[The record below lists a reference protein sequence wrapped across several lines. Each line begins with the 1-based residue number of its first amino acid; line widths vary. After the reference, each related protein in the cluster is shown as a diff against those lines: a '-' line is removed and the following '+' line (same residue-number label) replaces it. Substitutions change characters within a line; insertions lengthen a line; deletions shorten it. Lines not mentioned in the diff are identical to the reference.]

1 MLNGALLLSGSFL
14 PGSGC
19 CDQIQIPSNL
29 PANQFFSQPFHQKS
43 DGANCSPQPIV
54 QRPCTLPGPVR
65 PRRDMPQAAA
75 AAAAVS
81 SSAATVHQCRILAFA
96 EFKEGSF
103 QLEPSEIPF
112 QPL

>member
-1 MLNGALLLSGSFL
+1 MTYGPDSLIGGLVLSHERG
-14 PGSGC
+14 
-19 CDQIQIPSNL
+19 
-29 PANQFFSQPFHQKS
+29 PAS
-43 DGANCSPQPIV
+43 
-54 QRPCTLPGPVR
+54 
-65 PRRDMPQAAA
+65 